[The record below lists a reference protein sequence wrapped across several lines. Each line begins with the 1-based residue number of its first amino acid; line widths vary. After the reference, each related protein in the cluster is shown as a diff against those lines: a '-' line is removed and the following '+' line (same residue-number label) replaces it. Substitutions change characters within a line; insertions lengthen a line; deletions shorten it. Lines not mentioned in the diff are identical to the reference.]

1 MRDGKT
7 EYLGSFK
14 TLAEAAGARA
24 AAEKV
29 HHGIYATGQSVEA
42 GRFEPV
48 KHVKRS
54 GVIGVSLDVK
64 RNLWFASITVNGKA
78 RFLGRFKDFPGA
90 VAARRAA
97 EAGLIGSGS
106 GEVASSSNCS
116 S

>member
-64 RNLWFASITVNGKA
+64 RNLCLLRSPSTVRLASLAASKI
-78 RFLGRFKDFPGA
+78 FPTRSLL
-90 VAARRAA
+90 VAPLRP
-97 EAGLIGSGS
+97 
-106 GEVASSSNCS
+106 V
-116 S
+116 